1 MAREIFPTTAKC
13 CCKFELTRIAV
24 AVYVTIE
31 IYLWAIMSIASIFS
45 EFKMIEN
52 NRAFKFR
59 NFTQHSTY
67 YAIVFGSLKAQTD
80 GDDENI
86 VDDDDD
92 LDDNEIGQG
101 IIGEKKC
108 LRLRCDCGD

>member
-1 MAREIFPTTAKC
+1 MGREIFPSTTKC
-13 CCKFELTRIAV
+13 CFKFDLTRIAV
-24 AVYVTIE
+24 AVYITIE

-52 NRAFKFR
+52 SRAFKFR
-59 NFTQHSTY
+59 KFTQNSTY
-67 YAIVFGSLKAQTD
+67 YAIVFGSLKAEISS
-80 GDDENI
+80 DDENI

-92 LDDNEIGQG
+92 LDDNDRNGIGQG

-108 LRLRCDCGD
+108 AIML